1 MRQTQ
6 AFRCV
11 SVGRGMSDLAVLG
24 ISSVRQALALPNFDV
39 AAAQRR
45 MSPVLRSPQ
54 AFATTAPPREAAVL
68 LMLYER
74 AEELHFVLMRRTEY
88 PGVHSGQI
96 SFPGGKREQG
106 ESAAQ
111 TALRE
116 TYEELGISLEDVE
129 VLGNLTELYIPP
141 SNYLVQPIVGR
152 CAAQPCWQP
161 KEDEVAE
168 VIEVPLRLLFDD
180 SLKGA
185 EETVRY
191 GHPFRIVYYNLF
203 GHKVW
208 GATASILSEL
218 EMRLR
223 AVLHNF

>member
-1 MRQTQ
+1 
-6 AFRCV
+6 
-11 SVGRGMSDLAVLG
+11 
-24 ISSVRQALALPNFDV
+24 
-39 AAAQRR
+39 

-54 AFATTAPPREAAVL
+54 AFATTAPPKEAAVL

-111 TALRE
+111 AALRE
-116 TYEELGISLEDVE
+116 TYEELGIALDTVE

-152 CAAQPCWQP
+152 YAAQPCWQP

-191 GHPFRIVYYNLF
+191 GYPFRIVYYNLF

-223 AVLHNF
+223 TVLHNF